1 MATNEQLRRIVIRV
15 VTSLL
20 NLIIGPAGAWVA
32 LGIRGVAGYI
42 VVHTV
47 SRFIIAELASKKEN
61 ISKRAYRASPILL
74 FLAGIAPL
82 LFDTWECY
90 VILVPFL
97 LASFE
102 GTYWSAFH
110 GFRRSLTSD
119 NERNSVKSFQK
130 YEILSTVLAS
140 ITVILLTVQDLVEFG
155 GLIGSLLA
163 VLAILIPMSPLPEG
177 ASIGFSTSD
186 LSTHRA
192 IFGRLTT
199 GSFGVIS
206 YITTW
211 GMRIVSMDTGGIA
224 LLGAMVA
231 MSTVVG
237 FIISER
243 NEKLLDAEDADIRNW
258 KVGNYLAMAG
268 TLAMIASLGLNSN
281 TGFLVSYLVCRGGT
295 SGILH
300 HLEVRISGQMLSG
313 EGGVIGLRERVKFGA
328 QTRVLLGYLVISLPI
343 LAYLGEVPEIAL
355 ILFPAL
361 VLVLM
366 CCILNLRTVDL
377 LDSHRLV

>member
-32 LGIRGVAGYI
+32 LGIIGVAGYI

-140 ITVILLTVQDLVEFG
+140 ITVILLTAQDLAEFG

-211 GMRIVSMDTGGIA
+211 GMRIVSMDTG
-224 LLGAMVA
+224 
-231 MSTVVG
+231 
-237 FIISER
+237 
-243 NEKLLDAEDADIRNW
+243 
-258 KVGNYLAMAG
+258 
-268 TLAMIASLGLNSN
+268 
-281 TGFLVSYLVCRGGT
+281 
-295 SGILH
+295 
-300 HLEVRISGQMLSG
+300 
-313 EGGVIGLRERVKFGA
+313 
-328 QTRVLLGYLVISLPI
+328 
-343 LAYLGEVPEIAL
+343 
-355 ILFPAL
+355 
-361 VLVLM
+361 
-366 CCILNLRTVDL
+366 
-377 LDSHRLV
+377 